1 MQEYE
6 ATVTEKGQITIP
18 QEIRRLMGLQPR
30 DKVRFEVEGEVVMI
44 KRATSKLLQGYGA
57 VVPRKQPEDFRSLR
71 EKFEKGVAEEVTSE
85 D

>member
-1 MQEYE
+1 
-6 ATVTEKGQITIP
+6 
-18 QEIRRLMGLQPR
+18 
-30 DKVRFEVEGEVVMI
+30 MI